1 MPKKLSFLLLF
12 SLFIPIFAHAS
23 TIDLPYYQ
31 GWVTTDGGTTVNDG
45 YWIRMNVFGH
55 QNPASGWDGYYHD
68 DSNGKAHAIR
78 LLNNGA
84 LAKIYWWYDSD
95 PAVNDWVLDE
105 AELFR
110 VDENT
115 ITYYGLYDFED
126 GVPRLFDNPIRFPRK
141 WKEGQ
146 SCTVDTTIGAGAI
159 NVQEVI
165 TFLRK
170 GLTVPAIALP
180 AGSSDLTNCALMQ
193 IHVTTTY
200 DKEEGLETWAPGK
213 GEVWEFWYEYED
225 EDGWEQDTFVN
236 DKVIAWE
243 SGSGYPIF
251 MNDDFTTVLF
261 TLNGLTLS
269 DSNVKSF
276 KLTGGNRVV
285 VIPLFD

>member
-1 MPKKLSFLLLF
+1 MLKKLSFLLLF
-12 SLFIPIFAHAS
+12 SLFIPIFAQAA
-23 TIDLPYYQ
+23 TIDFPYYQ

-45 YWIRMNVFGH
+45 YWIQMNNFGH

-68 DSNGKAHAIR
+68 DSNGTAHAIR

-84 LAKIYWWYDSD
+84 FAKIYWWYDGD

-115 ITYYGLYDFED
+115 ITYYGLYDFEE
-126 GVPRLFDNPIRFPRK
+126 GVALLFDNPIRLPRK

-146 SCTVDTTIGAGAI
+146 SCTIDATIGAGAI
-159 NVQEVI
+159 NIHEAI
-165 TFLRK
+165 TFLRQ

-180 AGSSDLTNCALMQ
+180 GSSDLTNCALMQ

-200 DKEEGLETWAPGK
+200 EKEEGLETWAPGK

-225 EDGWEQDTFVN
+225 ENGTELNTVVN

-243 SGSGYPIF
+243 SGGGYPSF
-251 MNDDFTTVLF
+251 MSDDFTTALS

-285 VIPLFD
+285 VIPLFN